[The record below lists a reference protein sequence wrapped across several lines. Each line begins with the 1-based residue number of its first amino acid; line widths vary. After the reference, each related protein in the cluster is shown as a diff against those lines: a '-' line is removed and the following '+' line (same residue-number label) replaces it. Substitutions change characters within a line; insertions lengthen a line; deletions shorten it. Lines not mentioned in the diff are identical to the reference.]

1 MEENKEKK
9 KPGRKKKLSSQPTNS
24 SSKEIIK
31 NNNNEIKKVKTENIE
46 KKNVEEKKI
55 EEVNKEPIRVKETI
69 LVTQSSMEENKEK
82 KEDKKKSGIF
92 SWFKKKPE
100 NEETTQD
107 SSLSSPS
114 GESLISNF
122 EESSI
127 ENDVMKTLKKKS
139 FSEKLPWNKN
149 KKKKKKNDPIKLLND
164 KIDKCT
170 RFNPSI
176 KDGLTSKQVHQRMDE
191 GLINKSLNKYT
202 RSYWEIIKSNVFTFF
217 NILLTTIGVAL
228 MIFNRYSDCFFLFIM
243 LANLII
249 GIVQE
254 IRSKKMIE
262 KLRLVTA
269 PTARVIRDGKE
280 ITIPTDQLVIDDIV
294 LLSNGEQISA
304 DSIVLDGTIEVN
316 ESLLTGE
323 SLSIKKEKNSIVYA
337 GSYVI
342 SGSCYVLVDKV
353 AESNWAISIQ
363 SKAKKFSKNK
373 SELLKALNSIIRV
386 ISLIILP
393 IAACIFTVNWLN
405 APSSAL
411 TSLYDRG
418 AFAISKTA
426 GPIVGMVPSGMYLLT
441 SIALAVGVIRLAKRK
456 TLVQDLYCF
465 EMLARTNVLC
475 LDKTGTLTDGTMEI
489 NEIIYLHKDTD
500 LNGIMG
506 SYLNSF
512 IETNQTSIALSQYF
526 TLNNKFIPSK
536 IIPFSSIR
544 KYSAVS
550 FKDNG
555 TYILGAPEFIYKIK
569 DKNLINAIETR
580 QKQGYRVVLLA
591 HSNEYLEEGDDSSLP
606 INIEPVALFVL
617 IDHIRNEA
625 PDTIAWFQNNGVEI
639 KIISGDNP
647 YTASEIALKC
657 GVKDATKCISL
668 AGLSTDEILSI
679 VNKYTVFGRV
689 SPEQKAVLIKA
700 LKNSGKTVA
709 MTGDGVNDILAMKQA
724 DCSIA
729 MASGAEAPK
738 NIAQLVLLDSN
749 FSSMP
754 SVVLEG
760 RRVINN
766 IQRSSALFLMKT
778 IFTGVLVTFFII
790 LGFSTVANSSLN
802 VTYPFSSGNLML
814 MEFVGIG
821 VPSFFL
827 ALQPNKEQIKG
838 HFIRNTF
845 SKAIPGAI
853 CLLFSVGAIFILA
866 ACNVFNEASDITFTD
881 SSVIT
886 MCVLVMTSISISVL
900 YCLSKPLNGYRSL
913 LITGDVLLAIFMV
926 FVCPLI
932 NIPILG
938 TASDGSLLTFFTL
951 NKTQMLIT
959 LIFIF
964 AAPIFTS
971 IVFYLSSPDTYSPKE
986 LKK

>member
-1 MEENKEKK
+1 MAENNEKK
-9 KPGRKKKLSSQPTNS
+9 KPGRKKKDSPSTPKTIKET
-24 SSKEIIK
+24 SKPID
-31 NNNNEIKKVKTENIE
+31 VKDE
-46 KKNVEEKKI
+46 KKEKIVKEEKIEDKKEKVEEK
-55 EEVNKEPIRVKETI
+55 EPIKVKETLLI
-69 LVTQSSMEENKEK
+69 ANEDAN
-82 KEDKKKSGIF
+82 KEDKKLEKKKGGIF
-92 SWFKKKPE
+92 SWFKKKDD
-100 NEETTQD
+100 D
-107 SSLSSPS
+107 SLDDNKSIPSVSTPS
-114 GESLISNF
+114 GESLISEF
-122 EESSI
+122 DDSSI
-127 ENDVMKTLKKKS
+127 DSAVLKTLKKKS

-149 KKKKKKNDPIKLLND
+149 KKKKQKKDPIKVLSD

-176 KDGLTSKQVHQRMDE
+176 ENGLTTKQVHQRMDE
-191 GLINKSLNKYT
+191 GLVNKSLNKYT

-217 NILLTTIGVAL
+217 NVLLTAIGVAL
-228 MIFNRYSDCFFLFIM
+228 MIFNRFSDCFFLFIM
-243 LANLII
+243 LANLVI

-269 PTARVIRDGKE
+269 PTARVVRDGKE
-280 ITIPTDQLVIDDIV
+280 VTIPTDQLVIDDIV
-294 LLSNGEQISA
+294 ILSNGDQISA

-323 SLSIKKEKNSIVYA
+323 SLSIKKEKNSTVYA
-337 GSYVI
+337 GSYVV
-342 SGSCYVLVDKV
+342 SGSCYVIVDKV
-353 AESNWAISIQ
+353 AESNWAIGIQ

-373 SELLKALNSIIRV
+373 SELLRALNSIIKV
-386 ISLIILP
+386 ISIIILP
-393 IAACIFTVNWLN
+393 IAACIFTVNWMN
-405 APSSAL
+405 APADVIAG
-411 TSLYDRG
+411 SLYDRG

-426 GPIVGMVPSGMYLLT
+426 GPVVGMVPSGMYLLT

-489 NEIIYLHKDTD
+489 NEIIYLHKNTD
-500 LNGIMG
+500 LNSIMG

-512 IETNQTSIALSQYF
+512 TETNQTSIALSQF
-526 TLNNKFIPSK
+526 FNLNSKYIPTTT
-536 IIPFSSIR
+536 IPFSSIR

-569 DKNLINAIETR
+569 DKNLINAIESR

-591 HSNEYLEEGDDSSLP
+591 HSNEMLEKGDETLP
-606 INIEPVALFVL
+606 TTIEPVALFIL
-617 IDHIRNEA
+617 IDHIREEA
-625 PDTIAWFQNNGVEI
+625 PDTISWFQNNGVEI

-647 YTASEIALKC
+647 YTASEIAQKC

-689 SPEQKAVLIKA
+689 SPEQKALLIKA
-700 LKNSGKTVA
+700 LKISGKTVA

-738 NIAQLVLLDSN
+738 NVAQLVLLDSN

-790 LGFSTVANSSLN
+790 LGFSTMSNEALN
-802 VTYPFSSGNLML
+802 ITYPFSSGNLML

-853 CLLFSVGAIFILA
+853 CLLASVGTLFILA
-866 ACNVFNEASDITFTD
+866 ACGVFNESTPISFTND
-881 SSVIT
+881 SVIT
-886 MCVLVMTSISISVL
+886 MCILVMTAISISVL
-900 YCLSKPLNGYRSL
+900 YCLSKPLNAYRSL
-913 LITGDVLLAIFMV
+913 LIFGDIILAIFMV
-926 FVCPLI
+926 FVCPLL
-932 NIPILG
+932 NVPILG
-938 TASDGSLLTFFTL
+938 TSSAGELLSFFTL
-951 NKTQMLIT
+951 NKTQKLIT

-964 AAPIFTS
+964 AAPLFTGV
-971 IVFYLSSPDTYSPKE
+971 VFYLSNPETYSPKE